1 MSWKIL
7 YLLYIELK
15 LTSPISLYWS
25 LLYLLESLKYPFP
38 HDSSTE
44 TEANSNVFTK
54 SLLQDEHG
62 QNNPAENLI
71 SWFPK
76 PSAFFSSVYIQVL
89 GHPLRTKDK
98 KYFPRS
104 FKSNPKALD
113 LILKIFWLSC
123 SGVGPRS
130 EAMILTCKCSERLEY
145 SCWCC
150 SVIQSCP
157 TLCDPMECS
166 TPGFPV
172 LLRLPELG
180 QIHAPWFIDAIQ
192 HLILYRPLLMPS
204 IFPSIRIF
212 SKKSVIHIKLPNY
225 WIFSFSLGSSSE
237 YSGLIS
243 FRIDWLD
250 ILAVQGTLKSLLQHH
265 SSKALI
271 LWHSAFF
278 MVQLSHP
285 YMTTGKTIAL
295 TVWIL
300 VVK

>member
-1 MSWKIL
+1 M
-7 YLLYIELK
+7 
-15 LTSPISLYWS
+15 
-25 LLYLLESLKYPFP
+25 
-38 HDSSTE
+38 
-44 TEANSNVFTK
+44 
-54 SLLQDEHG
+54 
-62 QNNPAENLI
+62 
-71 SWFPK
+71 
-76 PSAFFSSVYIQVL
+76 
-89 GHPLRTKDK
+89 
-98 KYFPRS
+98 
-104 FKSNPKALD
+104 D

-212 SKKSVIHIKLPNY
+212 SKKSVIHIRLPNY

-243 FRIDWLD
+243 FKIDWFAPCCPRD
-250 ILAVQGTLKSLLQHH
+250 SQESSPTPQFKSINSLALSFLYGPTLTSIHDYWKNHSFDYMNFGGKVMSLLFNLPSRLFITFLPRNNHL
-265 SSKALI
+265 LI
-271 LWHSAFF
+271 SWLQSP
-278 MVQLSHP
+278 S
-285 YMTTGKTIAL
+285 
-295 TVWIL
+295 
-300 VVK
+300 